1 MQCVIYNNDIQILI
15 HQGVINNEISIG
27 FGIPEKQ
34 TTAPKVCE
42 FRKQCQW
49 SEWTEQFKKT
59 KVFI

>member
-1 MQCVIYNNDIQILI
+1 MQCLIYNNYIQILI
-15 HQGVINNEISIG
+15 HQGNEISIG

>member
-1 MQCVIYNNDIQILI
+1 MQCVIYNNYIQILI
-15 HQGVINNEISIG
+15 HQGVIMEFRLGS
-27 FGIPEKQ
+27 EYLKKQ

-49 SEWTEQFKKT
+49 SEWKEQFKKT

>member
-1 MQCVIYNNDIQILI
+1 MQCVIYNNYIQMSD
-15 HQGVINNEISIG
+15 NEILIG

-49 SEWTEQFKKT
+49 SEWTKRFKL
-59 KVFI
+59 

>member
-49 SEWTEQFKKT
+49 TEWFKKT
-59 KVFI
+59 KVLI